1 MHSTCVLYYYFKY
14 VLMLGTVLC
23 ITYNPST
30 WDTKVRESWFEV
42 GLDSVCLKPPKRK
55 EADRNA
61 RKEER
66 GRWIYAQTQRIY
78 HSFTTEVS
86 MKQSFKYT
94 DPTLGIHS
102 FLQPSSM
109 IWACARYQEWHK
121 TPWQTFLKKS
131 LLRNCAESSGTVYRR
146 WPYRA
151 VCLNIRQQ

>member
-1 MHSTCVLYYYFKY
+1 MYSLLLFQICSHAGHSAAH
-14 VLMLGTVLC
+14 
-23 ITYNPST
+23 TYNPST

-42 GLDSVCLKPPKRK
+42 SLDSVCLKPQKRK

-61 RKEER
+61 RKEEM
-66 GRWIYAQTQRIY
+66 GRWIYAQTQGIY

-109 IWACARYQEWHK
+109 IWACARYQEWYK
-121 TPWQTFLKKS
+121 TLWQTFKKKS

-146 WPYRA
+146 WPCSA